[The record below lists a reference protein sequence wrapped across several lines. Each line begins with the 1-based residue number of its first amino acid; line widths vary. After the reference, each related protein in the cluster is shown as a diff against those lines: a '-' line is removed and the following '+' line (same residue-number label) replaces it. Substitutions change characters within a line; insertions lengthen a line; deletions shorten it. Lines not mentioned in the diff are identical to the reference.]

1 MYIAVSSVDVNCFI
15 IDVINLSHILDR
27 ILSVSCPLGLHDT
40 LTSCF
45 SGDRM
50 HAILIKWLSDLWV
63 SKYIIAG
70 TSASQFG
77 NKMIWTRC
85 A

>member
-50 HAILIKWLSDLWV
+50 HAILLSDFLTCELASTLLPGLQPV
-63 SKYIIAG
+63 SLVI
-70 TSASQFG
+70 
-77 NKMIWTRC
+77 KMIWTRC